1 MKFENLLIAH
11 RGIHDNIDI
20 PENTLQAFKKAIK
33 KNISIELD
41 VQLTKDNVLVVFH
54 DDNLKRMTG
63 INKNIK
69 DITYNELKDIK
80 LLNTNDTIPTF
91 SEVLKVINGKVLL
104 DIEIKDT
111 KKIKII
117 CNKII
122 KELET
127 YNYQFI
133 IKSFNPKIVRYI
145 NKNKKEYLCG
155 LLLKDD
161 FYNKLIGGLI
171 IKYCKPN
178 FLAISKKFIDKN
190 GINKCLKKYPLLVW
204 TILNKEEFNKYN
216 DLTNNFI
223 CNNLPF

>member
-33 KNISIELD
+33 NNISIELD

-69 DITYNELKDIK
+69 DITYYELKDIK

-91 SEVLKVINGKVLL
+91 SEALNIINGKVLL

-122 KELET
+122 KE
-127 YNYQFI
+127 
-133 IKSFNPKIVRYI
+133 
-145 NKNKKEYLCG
+145 
-155 LLLKDD
+155 
-161 FYNKLIGGLI
+161 
-171 IKYCKPN
+171 
-178 FLAISKKFIDKN
+178 
-190 GINKCLKKYPLLVW
+190 
-204 TILNKEEFNKYN
+204 
-216 DLTNNFI
+216 
-223 CNNLPF
+223 